1 MQSRQQPRQPPFN
14 MQWQSRQPPLNT
26 FNMQSQT
33 ALLKN
38 RINQAAVQAKQ
49 FVSGAAGSV
58 VGAVNAFT
66 NPNAN
71 NNYYAASNPVKANRF
86 ASSGNNGSGSGV
98 VDDGEYKIFT
108 RDQLNKLYGNQ
119 QKRGFSFS
127 FMNTDFFNL
136 GEGPIEHMIMMFQ
149 LYIALIAALG
159 RLSMNAASMST
170 SFIFGNETL
179 INIFSIFLENA
190 LNLILNRNVADM
202 SLEQL
207 HQSLVENK
215 PKLQQM
221 SALLIKEITEL
232 ALGLSDVCSKIATSW
247 VTDVLPGLLKSSI
260 IGASSAAEAGINA
273 TTMGAFGELVEIFS
287 TGAATIAGMMK
298 IIKGFQSNYGN
309 FSEAYGK
316 VSNAYDGIIKLKELF
331 SKPPSEIV
339 AAATKAAIP
348 EAANAIAEK
357 VVDRLSSPGN
367 PNLPGSA
374 AGLGASPSTS
384 FKSLVS
390 NATDKGVNY
399 LANAGLD
406 AATNVA
412 TKGLRGLKVVANAI
426 RGKGKAEV
434 QPSTITSEPP
444 PPAYDPSK
452 VMGMGSPPANNSG
465 DKAAPPSESS
475 IRNLANKI
483 KENFGT
489 VKDIASK
496 FGITVTGLSDL
507 AEKIR
512 TNSKLALFLAQRFGM
527 TVTKIQASM
536 LTRLADEIK
545 DSGDPENATVRGLT
559 FVEKNIRP
567 IATGLNKVSTHLDN
581 ASNFIY
587 KKGGSKRRG
596 KNKMKSRKYLK
607 NKKHFKKYMSN
618 LRRKTAKKELD
629 LLNGIRDFK
638 SMISL

>member
-273 TTMGAFGELVEIFS
+273 ATMGAFGELVEIFS

-357 VVDRLSSPGN
+357 VVDRLSSPSN
-367 PNLPGSA
+367 PNLPASA
-374 AGLGASPSTS
+374 FPFPLIAFATTFSP
-384 FKSLVS
+384 L
-390 NATDKGVNY
+390 NP
-399 LANAGLD
+399 L
-406 AATNVA
+406 VA
-412 TKGLRGLKVVANAI
+412 TFVA
-426 RGKGKAEV
+426 
-434 QPSTITSEPP
+434 
-444 PPAYDPSK
+444 
-452 VMGMGSPPANNSG
+452 
-465 DKAAPPSESS
+465 
-475 IRNLANKI
+475 
-483 KENFGT
+483 
-489 VKDIASK
+489 
-496 FGITVTGLSDL
+496 
-507 AEKIR
+507 
-512 TNSKLALFLAQRFGM
+512 
-527 TVTKIQASM
+527 
-536 LTRLADEIK
+536 
-545 DSGDPENATVRGLT
+545 
-559 FVEKNIRP
+559 
-567 IATGLNKVSTHLDN
+567 
-581 ASNFIY
+581 ASNPAFA
-587 KKGGSKRRG
+587 R
-596 KNKMKSRKYLK
+596 
-607 NKKHFKKYMSN
+607 
-618 LRRKTAKKELD
+618 
-629 LLNGIRDFK
+629 
-638 SMISL
+638 

>member
-273 TTMGAFGELVEIFS
+273 ATMGAFGELVEIFS

-444 PPAYDPSK
+444 PPAFDPSK

-489 VKDIASK
+489 VKEMARK

-545 DSGDPENATVRGLT
+545 DSGDPESSSVRRLN
-559 FVEKNIRP
+559 FVAKNIRP

-587 KKGGSKRRG
+587 KKGGSKSRG

-638 SMISL
+638 SIISL